1 MRYTKAKIKEAI
13 EQSSATLFEKSRPAQ
28 QEKLYLTQK
37 QYEFDPEGWKKLL
50 KQRGLSEDSIEIIP
64 AVFDIK

>member
-13 EQSSATLFEKSRPAQ
+13 EQSAATLFEQGGQPQR
-28 QEKLYLTQK
+28 EKLFLTQK
-37 QYEFDPEGWKKLL
+37 QYNFDPEGWKKLL
-50 KQRGLSEDSIEIIP
+50 EQLGLSEDSIEIIP

>member
-1 MRYTKAKIKEAI
+1 MSYIKAKIKEAI
-13 EQSSATLFEKSRPAQ
+13 KQSAAELFEQSAQPQ
-28 QEKLYLTQK
+28 QEKLFLTQK
-37 QYEFDPEGWKKLL
+37 QYDLDPEGWKKLL